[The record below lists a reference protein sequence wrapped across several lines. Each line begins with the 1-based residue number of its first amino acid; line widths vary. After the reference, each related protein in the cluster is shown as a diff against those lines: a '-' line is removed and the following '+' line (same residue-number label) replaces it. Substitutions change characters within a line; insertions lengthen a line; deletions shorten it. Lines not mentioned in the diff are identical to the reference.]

1 MSKIFSGDREA
12 EMGFWVVFSV
22 VVVVGFVLCCLR
34 FLLPVCQ
41 DLLVQNGYVLICMAL
56 QLSRETF

>member
-12 EMGFWVVFSV
+12 EMGFWVVFF

-56 QLSRETF
+56 QLSREPF